1 MRTGE
6 GTADKARK
14 RQRKKLGDEREERG
28 RERGKSGVE
37 ERSRGPGKMT
47 EAPVSQ
53 GKFDS
58 YQK

>member
-1 MRTGE
+1 M
-6 GTADKARK
+6 
-14 RQRKKLGDEREERG
+14 GDERKERG
-28 RERGKSGVE
+28 RERGKSAVE